1 MRKRLL
7 LIGIALAMPLVCAA
21 GEDKETAKPPKKQG
35 RITLPA
41 GAEKLDSL
49 THRHRSSDGK
59 IWIYRQTPFGLVRY
73 EETEGVGRAAAPG
86 KAEVGAEPE
95 LKAFDA
101 GEQVRFEKK
110 GPFGKYTW
118 LRKKAELTDEE
129 RQAWERARQPRES
142 AASQ

>member
-7 LIGIALAMPLVCAA
+7 LIGIALAMPLVWAA
-21 GEDKETAKPPKKQG
+21 GEGKQTAKPPKKQG

-59 IWIYRQTPFGLVRY
+59 IWFYRQTPFGLVRY
-73 EETEGVGRAAAPG
+73 EETESGGPAPTPG
-86 KAEVGAEPE
+86 KAGGDAEPE

-101 GEQVRFEKK
+101 GEEVRFEKK
-110 GPFGKYTW
+110 GPFGKSTW
-118 LRKKAELTDEE
+118 VRKKGELTDEE
-129 RQAWERARQPRES
+129 HQAWERARQPRES